1 MSDITTDLRKK
12 RVLGGI
18 LNKHRLTKGWAM
30 LSVEDA
36 DLMTM
41 AWIQVLDLERIPD
54 TAYEAIYNGAM
65 RKISSMVA
73 DGKKPPDFDAN
84 LMASI
89 WRGDRDLR
97 EMFTPRVTHN
107 IGMSSGGCSRCLGTG
122 WEYMKTTYPR
132 EVARCR
138 CGKIPGM

>member
-1 MSDITTDLRKK
+1 MAKPEETE
-12 RVLGGI
+12 VMAAA
-18 LNKHRLTKGWAM
+18 W
-30 LSVEDA
+30 VE
-36 DLMTM
+36 
-41 AWIQVLDLERIPD
+41 VLDSEKIPE
-54 TAYEAIYNGAM
+54 TAYEALYKGAM
-65 RKISSMVA
+65 RKINAVIA
-73 DGKKPPDFDAN
+73 EGKKAPDFNAN
-84 LMASI
+84 LLASV
-89 WRGDRDLR
+89 WKGDRDLR